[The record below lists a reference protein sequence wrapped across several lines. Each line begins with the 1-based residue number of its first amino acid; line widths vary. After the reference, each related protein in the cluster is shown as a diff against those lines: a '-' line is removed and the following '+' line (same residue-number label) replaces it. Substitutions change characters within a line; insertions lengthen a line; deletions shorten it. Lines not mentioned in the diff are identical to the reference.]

1 MNKNDLVIA
10 LNKVRTQIQTTAQKS
25 NSKVILLAV
34 SKHQSSEKLRW
45 AFEAGQI
52 DFGENYVQEVQKKRA
67 ELGDLPLRWH
77 FIGSLQKNKVKDVVG
92 KFELI
97 HSVDSLE
104 LAQKISQKAVE
115 KNVKQ
120 KILLEVNLGQ
130 ETTKSGF
137 SKIILLDKFMEL
149 TSLSNV
155 ILSGLMILP
164 PPLNHLEEVRPYFQ
178 ELRELFVH
186 LKEMLPESQKQDW
199 SFLSMGTSHDF
210 TIAIEEGSNLVRVG
224 TAIFGERK

>member
-1 MNKNDLVIA
+1 MNKNDLVVA
-10 LNKVRTQIQTTAQKS
+10 LNNVRTQIQTTAQKS

-45 AFEAGQI
+45 AYEAGQI

-67 ELGDLPLRWH
+67 ELDDLPLRWH
-77 FIGSLQKNKVKDVVG
+77 FIGTLQKNKVKDVVG

-130 ETTKSGF
+130 ETSKSGF
-137 SKIILLDKFMEL
+137 SKIILLDQFMEL
-149 TSLSNV
+149 TKLPNL

-178 ELRELFVH
+178 QLRELFAH
-186 LKEMLPESQKQDW
+186 LKELLPEVQKNDW